1 MCYHVASCGGAPS
14 VCIKTTA
21 RAQTHPECP
30 ASRHASPRVVSPRSS
45 AKELK
50 MSAAGRVLKIVAVGD
65 GFVGKTTLLI
75 THTTGVFQDE
85 YVPTVF
91 DNYASTMMV
100 DGAEYSYTLWDTAGQ
115 EGFDRCRVLC
125 YSQTS
130 VFLVCF
136 SIDSPNSFE
145 NVKDLWLPEVRR
157 ECGEKI
163 PTVLVAAAR
172 HPACRNGLALYVIRG
187 VIVMTCSSFRATE
200 QEKWPVFLRA
210 SCTVF
215 VLFLT
220 REPETSQH

>member
-1 MCYHVASCGGAPS
+1 
-14 VCIKTTA
+14 
-21 RAQTHPECP
+21 
-30 ASRHASPRVVSPRSS
+30 
-45 AKELK
+45 

-163 PTVLVAAAR
+163 PTVLVGTKADLRSSAPSENLVKKTDGKRLAR
-172 HPACRNGLALYVIRG
+172 ALKMHGYV
-187 VIVMTCSSFRATE
+187 
-200 QEKWPVFLRA
+200 
-210 SCTVF
+210 
-215 VLFLT
+215 
-220 REPETSQH
+220 ETSAKLQIGCTEVFQEAIRAATKPPASVCAIL